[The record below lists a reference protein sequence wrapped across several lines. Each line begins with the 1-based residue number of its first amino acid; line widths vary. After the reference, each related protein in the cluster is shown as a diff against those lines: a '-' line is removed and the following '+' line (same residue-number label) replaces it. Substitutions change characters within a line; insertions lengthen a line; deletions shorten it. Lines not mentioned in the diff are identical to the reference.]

1 MRKNR
6 PADNGSKSAEHWS
19 AKSRPVQSPRPVH
32 SFPRGRRISAR
43 NEEIEIDVMAKAA
56 QLYALMVLDI
66 CRSRKRPPPA

>member
-1 MRKNR
+1 M
-6 PADNGSKSAEHWS
+6 EEI
-19 AKSRPVQSPRPVH
+19 
-32 SFPRGRRISAR
+32 FRRIFGGGQMIQVGVGVTR